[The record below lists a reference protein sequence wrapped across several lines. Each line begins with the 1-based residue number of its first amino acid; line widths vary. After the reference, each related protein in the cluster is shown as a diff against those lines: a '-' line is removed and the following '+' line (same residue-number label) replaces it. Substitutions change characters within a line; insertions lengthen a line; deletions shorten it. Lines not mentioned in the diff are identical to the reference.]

1 MDVGFLQLCCRF
13 SNVIPFTKIKQLL
26 FLSLSLLSALK
37 FPWGRENWTR
47 DRKPGYNRHIQ
58 PDLVGIPW
66 SRPFLSLG
74 FEFCICINMKSASK
88 VQGFQDKMGSPA
100 CLFSFWGFATHTFR
114 YSLRLQ
120 FPSIFPAA
128 YEAPRVGL
136 AICS

>member
-47 DRKPGYNRHIQ
+47 DRKPGYNCHIQ

-88 VQGFQDKMGSPA
+88 VQGFQDRLPKWEALHVCSLSGVLLPTLSDTA
-100 CLFSFWGFATHTFR
+100 FVSNSHLFFQ
-114 YSLRLQ
+114 LPMKL
-120 FPSIFPAA
+120 P
-128 YEAPRVGL
+128 E
-136 AICS
+136 